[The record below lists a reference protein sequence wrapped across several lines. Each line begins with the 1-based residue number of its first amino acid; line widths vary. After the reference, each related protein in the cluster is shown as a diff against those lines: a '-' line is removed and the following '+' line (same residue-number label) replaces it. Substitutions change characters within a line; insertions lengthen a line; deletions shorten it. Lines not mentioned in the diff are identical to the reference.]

1 MTSRIR
7 EERLRRGVGVREL
20 ARRVGVT
27 PGAVSQWERS
37 EERGAIKRETLAR
50 ALAGIDPELAV
61 DQPAPR
67 RVQPAPFPRPEQ
79 RRSYELHR
87 DIARKLIDTPDEV
100 LAVVPGNVERMREH
114 VHGPMA
120 HAWLDEWLTLS
131 RGQLGDL
138 LNVMLATGQ
147 HGIDMRQVTPFA
159 GILTHEERLAAI
171 ERARAA

>member
-1 MTSRIR
+1 MSSGIR

-27 PGAVSQWERS
+27 AGAVSQWERS
-37 EERGAIKRETLAR
+37 EERGTIKRETLVR
-50 ALAGIDPELAV
+50 ALAGIDPTLVV
-61 DQPAPR
+61 DGPVSR

-87 DIARKLIDTPDEV
+87 DVARKLIDTPDEV
-100 LAVVPGNVERMREH
+100 LAVVPGNVERMRQH

-131 RGQLGDL
+131 RGPLGDL
-138 LNVMLATGQ
+138 LGAMLAIDQ
-147 HGIDMRQVTPFA
+147 HSIDLRQVTPFA
-159 GILTHEERLAAI
+159 GVLTRQERLAAI
-171 ERARAA
+171 DRARAA